1 MKKKLLYIGIIASI
15 SLWSCKPEDEFD
27 GPSLNDLYGSFAI
40 VEGLD
45 ISNRSVD
52 FGAGQSTFF
61 TAAFTKNVDWTL
73 RIKGLTS
80 GAQKEISGFSN
91 ALTSAN
97 ALWNGSTSLLPMF
110 RAEECAVELT
120 FSNEPEVLRDTLQAV
135 SGRPLQG
142 FVLSDFESGI
152 NPGWDSFA
160 QSGANMS
167 FAIANTGLAA
177 QGTHYF
183 DIGGT
188 VNWDWLIGL
197 INMPASA
204 YGGSTYPLSSNPQ
217 NVYFNTMLYNP
228 PAQTN
233 GLMLFQFREDDNG
246 DGTYSDNVED
256 MYSIQV
262 NLADTGWQQISSRYA
277 DLATLIN
284 GQPAAALGNG
294 LHEPH
299 KLIRVS
305 VLFLA
310 NPTSGYANSYLDY
323 LTFTENGPLE
333 P

>member
-1 MKKKLLYIGIIASI
+1 MKKKLIFIGIASSIA
-15 SLWSCKPEDEFD
+15 LWSCQTEEEFD
-27 GPSLNDLYGSFAI
+27 GPSLNDLYGSFS
-40 VEGLD
+40 VVQGLE
-45 ISNRSVD
+45 ISNRNVD
-52 FGAGQSTFF
+52 FGAGQTTFF
-61 TAAFTKNVDWTL
+61 TAGFTKNIDWTL

-97 ALWNGSTSLLPMF
+97 ALWNGSTSVLPMF
-110 RAEECAVELT
+110 RAERCAVELS
-120 FSNEPEVLRDTLQAV
+120 FENEPEVLRDTLEV
-135 SGRPLQG
+135 ISGKPTTG
-142 FVLSDFESGI
+142 FVLSDFESGV
-152 NPGWDSFA
+152 NAGWNSFA

-167 FAIANTGLAA
+167 FAISDVNSAA

-197 INMPASA
+197 INMPATA
-204 YGGSTYPLSSNPQ
+204 YGSSTYPLSSNPQ

-228 PAQTN
+228 PGQTN

-246 DGTYSDNVED
+246 DGAYSDNVED
-256 MYSIQV
+256 MYSVQI
-262 NLADTGWQQISSRYA
+262 NLADTGWQQVSARYS
-277 DLATLIN
+277 DMATLVN
-284 GQPAAALGNG
+284 GQPATALGNG
-294 LHEPH
+294 VHEPN
-299 KLIRVS
+299 KLFQVS

-310 NPTSGYANSYLDY
+310 NPSSGYANAYLDY